1 MKKTV
6 PVTMRLTPLE
16 KQKLEEIAERL
27 GLSKTGVVCMLVNKE
42 WEKQN
47 EKKKRCSPAPS
58 NRAVHEPGYAE
69 MDGVRRHFCV
79 TER

>member
-27 GLSKTGVVCMLVNKE
+27 GLSKTSMICMLINTE
-42 WEKQN
+42 WEKMN
-47 EKKKRCSPAPS
+47 EKKK
-58 NRAVHEPGYAE
+58 
-69 MDGVRRHFCV
+69 D
-79 TER
+79 